1 MLRTIIIRAPFFV
14 SHVNLARFLCV
25 ILCLA
30 FFTGGNIYPAMAA
43 ENTSPKNQDDTMFNA
58 AEEFASCA
66 GAYEAVAQVMKKAG
80 NKNLSVAS
88 HEKANGARLAGIWFA
103 SSVTDHPDSFIAEK
117 ANTSETNWL
126 ALFEGS
132 DPELTSQS
140 MENLGKRV
148 VTCSQKYGEIQGK
161 IVQAIR
167 RAAYERKSKETK

>member
-1 MLRTIIIRAPFFV
+1 MMKLSLLLSLVTFLLFISVAP
-14 SHVNLARFLCV
+14 
-25 ILCLA
+25 A
-30 FFTGGNIYPAMAA
+30 FSGEISF
-43 ENTSPKNQDDTMFNA
+43 ENTKDKNQLFNA

-66 GAYEAVAQVMKKAG
+66 GAYEAIAQVMKKAG
-80 NKNLSVAS
+80 NENLSIAS

-117 ANTSETNWL
+117 AKTSETGWL

-148 VTCSQKYGEIQGK
+148 VTCSQKYGKIQSK
-161 IVQAIR
+161 IVQDIR
-167 RAAYERKSKETK
+167 RTAYERKSKETK